1 MCDNR
6 NNIHK
11 NAGIIISPSLCRVS
25 MKDQR
30 DRNAHTWPLCRYTYY
45 AYIKAVSPS
54 LWLPISCLINPCR
67 RLFYTPFSQCHR
79 RLTLRGQKRLPF
91 FFSLLLLRLDLAYC
105 LTTMPP
111 LCYVCVN
118 SSHFFKRLKACERI
132 TQTAFSA
139 ETPIFREVLCSSKF
153 VSSFFKLSPS
163 LLTRKVTP
171 YCIVICPP
179 LLFLRLKRL
188 LSPVNLMYE
197 PIASLTQ
204 FSLREPHT
212 LALTRLLY
220 VMVAAALFIFDN
232 ATSELL
238 LCCSIS

>member
-1 MCDNR
+1 M
-6 NNIHK
+6 
-11 NAGIIISPSLCRVS
+11 
-25 MKDQR
+25 
-30 DRNAHTWPLCRYTYY
+30 
-45 AYIKAVSPS
+45 SPS

-153 VSSFFKLSPS
+153 VSKLLQVVVDPKSH
-163 LLTRKVTP
+163 
-171 YCIVICPP
+171 P
-179 LLFLRLKRL
+179 LLHCYLPP
-188 LSPVNLMYE
+188 S
-197 PIASLTQ
+197 SLPSAKTSLVTCQ
-204 FSLREPHT
+204 PNVRANSFSLSLSSPQRATHARTNKAT
-212 LALTRLLY
+212 L
-220 VMVAAALFIFDN
+220 
-232 ATSELL
+232 
-238 LCCSIS
+238 CHGCSSPFYL